1 MMLVKADK
9 DFEAGV
15 PMNAELEAGFTKI
28 VDDDTARGT
37 MVEVGRLLPTSRG
50 VRVRAATGKISVID
64 GPFAETKEIIGGFA
78 IFELTSKEE
87 VVERCQQLMQLFVDF
102 SEGPSYEGELEIR
115 PIFEPPAFIPT
126 LRLRKRYSTL
136 GVDGNA

>member
-1 MMLVKADK
+1 MLNWRRVSK
-9 DFEAGV
+9 
-15 PMNAELEAGFTKI
+15 KI

-37 MVEVGRLLPTSRG
+37 MVEVGRLLPTSWG

-78 IFELTSKEE
+78 IFDLMSKEE

-102 SEGPSYEGELEIR
+102 LGPSSEGELGIR

-126 LRLRKRYSTL
+126 LRLRKRLSL
-136 GVDGNA
+136 RQSR

>member
-1 MMLVKADK
+1 MRFMMLVKADK

-78 IFELTSKEE
+78 IFELKSKEE
-87 VVERCQQLMQLFVDF
+87 VVESCRQIMQLFLDYL
-102 SEGPSYEGELEIR
+102 GPSYEGELEIR
-115 PIFEPPAFIPT
+115 PIFE
-126 LRLRKRYSTL
+126 
-136 GVDGNA
+136 